1 MNTSETTTN
10 LFKAMIEAAPEVKAI
25 AKSKQAFEYKYATL
39 DSLIDMLRTVLPKHG
54 LWFIQTATNASNDA
68 LLLST
73 RVIHTSGEYIEE
85 SIYFDKTDLTKGK
98 PNDTQKIGAAIT
110 YFRRYSLAAIFAIA
124 SDEDV
129 DGDIESM
136 KPQPKQPP
144 KQTAK
149 KQSALDYIQTDTN
162 ERLQSGETYDSI
174 IKWYAEL
181 LKTDAVK
188 DVASMSADEQRN
200 LANAIYTYKK
210 GNRNGK

>member
-10 LFKAMIEAAPEVKAI
+10 LFKAMIEAAPEIKAI
-25 AKSKQAFEYKYATL
+25 AKSKQAYEYKYATL

-54 LWFIQTATNASNDA
+54 LWFIQTAANASNDA

-129 DGDIESM
+129 DGNIESL
-136 KPQPKQPP
+136 KPQPKPAQ

-181 LKTDAVK
+181 LKTDAVR

-200 LANAIYTYKK
+200 LANAIYRHKK
-210 GNRNGK
+210 GNSNGK

>member
-10 LFKAMIEAAPEVKAI
+10 LFKAMIEAAPEIKAVS
-25 AKSKQAFEYKYATL
+25 KSKQAFEYKYATL
-39 DSLIDMLRTVLPKHG
+39 DSLIDMLRAVLPKHG
-54 LWFIQTATNASNDA
+54 LWFIQTATNANNDA

-73 RVIHTSGEYIEE
+73 RVIHTSGEYFEE
-85 SIYFDKTDLTKGK
+85 SICFDKTDLTKGK

-129 DGDIESM
+129 DGNIESS
-136 KPQPKQPP
+136 KPQPKPAQ

-210 GNRNGK
+210 GNSNGK